1 MNTHDDG
8 ADVRHEKRSRSR
20 RELALNVGAIAGT
33 ICIVATVLSL
43 IFGVKPLV
51 FRSGSM
57 SPAISTGSLALSHS
71 VPADKVKVGDVV
83 SVMNPQ
89 GTRITHRVFR
99 IQHLDG
105 QTLLTLKGDA
115 NAQPDLL
122 PYPVTKVDRV
132 FAHVGFLGY
141 LVAWLSSGVA
151 IFVGGVLAGAL
162 LMPAFGPMRRPGDR
176 RSDGRKPLSDNGIP
190 SPCDTELMN
199 HQTAAIDGAV
209 ATEEAHSA

>member
-1 MNTHDDG
+1 MSTENRGTQRTLG
-8 ADVRHEKRSRSR
+8 KRRRSR

-43 IFGVKPLV
+43 MFGVKPLV

-57 SPAISTGSLALSHS
+57 SPAISTGSLALAQRVS
-71 VPADKVKVGDVV
+71 VDEVKVGDVV
-83 SVMNPQ
+83 SVTNPQ

-99 IQHLDG
+99 IQQMDG

-141 LVAWLSSGVA
+141 LVAWLSSGIA
-151 IFVGGVLAGAL
+151 IFVGGILAGAL
-162 LMPAFGPMRRPGDR
+162 LMLAFGPIHRPTGKSTED
-176 RSDGRKPLSDNGIP
+176 LNTESDNDIQ
-190 SPCDTELMN
+190 SHSDAEMN
-199 HQTAAIDGAV
+199 H
-209 ATEEAHSA
+209 EEAHSA

>member
-1 MNTHDDG
+1 MSTENRGTQRTLG
-8 ADVRHEKRSRSR
+8 KRRRSR

-43 IFGVKPLV
+43 MFGVKPLV

-57 SPAISTGSLALSHS
+57 SPAISTGSLALAHRVS
-71 VPADKVKVGDVV
+71 VDEVKVGDVV
-83 SVMNPQ
+83 SVTNPQ

-99 IQHLDG
+99 IQHSGG

-141 LVAWLSSGVA
+141 LVAWLSSGIA
-151 IFVGGVLAGAL
+151 IFLGGLLAGAL
-162 LMPAFGPMRRPGDR
+162 LMLAFGPIRRPGDHHAE
-176 RSDGRKPLSDNGIP
+176 PQNTASDNDIQ
-190 SPCDTELMN
+190 SDSTTDTELG
-199 HQTAAIDGAV
+199 AAEA
-209 ATEEAHSA
+209 ATTIEEPQNA

>member
-1 MNTHDDG
+1 LG
-8 ADVRHEKRSRSR
+8 KRRRSR

-43 IFGVKPLV
+43 MFGVKPLV

-57 SPAISTGSLALSHS
+57 SPAISTGSLALAQRVS
-71 VPADKVKVGDVV
+71 VDEVKVGDVV
-83 SVMNPQ
+83 SVTNPQ

-99 IQHLDG
+99 IQQMDG

-141 LVAWLSSGVA
+141 LVAWLSSGIA
-151 IFVGGVLAGAL
+151 IFVGGILAGAL
-162 LMPAFGPMRRPGDR
+162 LMLAFGPIHRPTGKSTED
-176 RSDGRKPLSDNGIP
+176 LNTESDNDIQ
-190 SPCDTELMN
+190 SHSDAEMN
-199 HQTAAIDGAV
+199 H
-209 ATEEAHSA
+209 EEAHSA

>member
-1 MNTHDDG
+1 MTIEEQDTQVHPD
-8 ADVRHEKRSRSR
+8 KRRRSR

-43 IFGVKPLV
+43 MFGVKPLV

-57 SPAISTGSLALSHS
+57 SPAITTGSLALAQS
-71 VPADKVKVGDVV
+71 VSADKVKVGDVV

-99 IQHLDG
+99 IQHIDG

-141 LVAWLSSGVA
+141 LVAWLSSGIA
-151 IFVGGVLAGAL
+151 IFLGGLLAGAL
-162 LMPAFGPMRRPGDR
+162 LMLAFGPMRRPGD
-176 RSDGRKPLSDNGIP
+176 KPSDNQITQSDNDIQP
-190 SPCDTELMN
+190 AFATSPVNANVVTED
-199 HQTAAIDGAV
+199 AADPV
-209 ATEEAHSA
+209 EEPQRA